1 MAKRDKKKITLGSGK
16 IYYQEFSGTVPEVTT
31 ICKEENLLGLIKG
44 GASVEYTMEKYEEK
58 DDLGLVSKV
67 ITVSEEALLKL
78 GLITWNGETL
88 TKLTSRGTTTVAS
101 GKRTTK
107 IGGAGNN
114 SDKNYVWCFA
124 HEDKTDGNVW
134 VVVVGQNQAGFTLS
148 FAADEGTVLE
158 PEIKAIPHDDAG
170 TLILFIEESDA
181 TTTGS

>member
-1 MAKRDKKKITLGSGK
+1 MAKRDTKKITLGSGK
-16 IYYQEFSGTVPEVTT
+16 IYYQEYEGTVPEVTA
-31 ICKEENLLGLIKG
+31 ICTDENLLGLIKG

-78 GLITWNGETL
+78 GLVTWNGETL
-88 TKLTSRGTTTVAS
+88 TKLTSRGKTTTAA

-107 IGGAGNN
+107 LGGAGNGN
-114 SDKNYVWCFA
+114 DKNYVWCFH
-124 HEDKTDGNVW
+124 HEDATDGDVW
-134 VVVVGQNQAGFTLS
+134 VLVVGQNQAGFTIS

-170 TLILFIEESDA
+170 TLILFIEETDA
-181 TTTGS
+181 A